1 MMKKFDLVIVGG
13 GAGMLVMDA
22 ALSYGLKCAI
32 IEKDKFGGTC
42 LTKGC
47 IPSKMLVYPADFI
60 RETESAKRFGIIA
73 QKPEID
79 WKAIS
84 SRMWEQI
91 DFSKQIEERI
101 KEMGNLTLFKGK
113 GTFVSNKEMVIQYEN
128 GQADEI
134 IEGDRF
140 VIATGAKSQVPKV
153 QGLEETGYITSEDF
167 FGEQY
172 PEKPWKSLVIIGSG
186 AISLEFAHIFSAFGT
201 EVTMVARSE
210 RILKKED
217 IDIAVFVHKQFL
229 TNGINI
235 LTERDIVSV
244 SREGGMK
251 VVTVENRNTKERNV
265 IRCEEILVASG
276 SQSTAKDL
284 GLKEAGLEAD
294 KDGWINTNEY
304 LETNQPNIWAIGDV
318 NGKYQFRH
326 KANHEAQV
334 VTHNLFSN
342 EEKKQVNYHA
352 TPWAIFTHPQ
362 VGRVGA
368 TEAELIDQGIPYLT
382 AKNYYSEVVGGRAM
396 GFKNN
401 DEDNGFVKVLVG
413 HDKRI
418 LGVHIVGPQ
427 AATLTQPFVYL
438 MNMEIKSDL
447 RAYDVIDES
456 MIIHPSL
463 SELTAWVLGKID
475 LSQLQK

>member
-1 MMKKFDLVIVGG
+1 MEKFDLVIVGG
-13 GAGMLVMDA
+13 GAGMIVMDA
-22 ALSYGLKCAI
+22 ALAHGWKCAI

-47 IPSKMLVYPADFI
+47 IPSKMLVYPADYI

-91 DFSKQIEERI
+91 DFSKQIENRI
-101 KEMGNLTLFKGK
+101 SEIGNLTLFKGK
-113 GTFVSNKEMVIQYEN
+113 GTFVSSNQMAIRYEN
-128 GQADEI
+128 GQEDEV

-140 VIATGAKSQVPKV
+140 IIATGAKSQIPKV
-153 QGLEETGYITSEDF
+153 EGLEETGYITSENF

-172 PEKPWKSLVIIGSG
+172 PENPWESLVIIGSG

-217 IDIAVFVHKQFL
+217 TDISDFVHKQFL
-229 TNGINI
+229 SNNIDI
-235 LTERDIVSV
+235 LTESDIISV
-244 SREGGMK
+244 SRDGNMK
-251 VVTVENRNTKERNV
+251 VVTVENRNTKDLEV

-276 SQSTAKDL
+276 SQSTSNDL
-284 GLKEAGLEAD
+284 GLDEAGIEAD
-294 KDGWINTNEY
+294 KGGWINTNEY
-304 LETNQPNIWAIGDV
+304 LETNQPNIWAIGDI

-334 VTHNLFSN
+334 LVYNLFTDG
-342 EEKKQVNYHA
+342 EKKKVNYHA

-362 VGRVGA
+362 VGRVGS
-368 TEAELIDQGIPYLT
+368 TETELIDQGIPYLT

-396 GFKNN
+396 GFRND

-427 AATLTQPFVYL
+427 AAILTQPFVYL

-447 RAYDVIDES
+447 SAYDVIDGS

-463 SELTAWVLGKID
+463 SELTAWVLGKI
-475 LSQLQK
+475 QL

>member
-1 MMKKFDLVIVGG
+1 MKKFDLIIVGG
-13 GAGMLVMDA
+13 GAGMIVMDA
-22 ALSYGLKCAI
+22 ALNHGLKCAI

-47 IPSKMLVYPADFI
+47 IPSKMLVYPADYI
-60 RETESAKRFGIIA
+60 REAENAKRFGIIA

-91 DFSKQIEERI
+91 DFSKQIEKRI
-101 KEMGNLTLFKGK
+101 SGIGNLTLFKGQGSFINSK
-113 GTFVSNKEMVIQYEN
+113 QMVIRYEN
-128 GQADEI
+128 EQEDEV

-140 VIATGAKSQVPKV
+140 IIATGAKSQIPKIE
-153 QGLEETGYITSEDF
+153 GLEETGYITSEDF
-167 FGEQY
+167 FGKKY
-172 PEKPWKSLVIIGSG
+172 PEKSWGSLVVIGSG

-201 EVTMVARSE
+201 KVTMVARSE

-217 IDIAVFVHKQFL
+217 TDISDFIYKQFL
-229 TNGINI
+229 SNGIKV
-235 LTERDIVSV
+235 LTESDIISV
-244 SREGGMK
+244 AQDGKIK
-251 VVTVENRNTKERNV
+251 VVTVENRSTKKRDV
-265 IRCEEILVASG
+265 IRGEEILVASG
-276 SQSTAKDL
+276 SQSTAIDL
-284 GLKEAGLEAD
+284 GLKEAGVDTD
-294 KDGWINTNEY
+294 KDGWITTNEY
-304 LETNQPNIWAIGDV
+304 LETSKANIWAIGDV

-334 VTHNLFSN
+334 VAHNIFN
-342 EEKKQVNYHA
+342 DKEKVKVNYHA

-368 TEAELIDQGIPYLT
+368 TEAELKDKGIPYLT

-396 GFKNN
+396 GFKSH
-401 DEDNGFVKVLVG
+401 DEDDGFVKVLMG
-413 HDKRI
+413 KDKKI

-438 MNMEIKSDL
+438 MNMENKSDL
-447 RAYDVIDES
+447 RAYDVIDDS

-475 LSQLQK
+475 LSELQE